1 MIAIHQAPSLRNALL
16 LVTKGPARRLSVGQ
30 RCRHSWL
37 RNTKESLEKYVYE
50 HIRISK
56 LCLIRF
62 FISVFKELMLI
73 ANGMEN
79 EALLQRQRVKELEDY
94 LDNLLLRVMETHPK
108 ILQNPYSRTTSA
120 KR

>member
-1 MIAIHQAPSLRNALL
+1 
-16 LVTKGPARRLSVGQ
+16 
-30 RCRHSWL
+30 
-37 RNTKESLEKYVYE
+37 
-50 HIRISK
+50 
-56 LCLIRF
+56 
-62 FISVFKELMLI
+62 MLI

-120 KR
+120 KRYAPRAFWSLPRSTLTH

>member
-1 MIAIHQAPSLRNALL
+1 
-16 LVTKGPARRLSVGQ
+16 
-30 RCRHSWL
+30 
-37 RNTKESLEKYVYE
+37 
-50 HIRISK
+50 
-56 LCLIRF
+56 
-62 FISVFKELMLI
+62 MLI

-120 KR
+120 KRYANSPRSFWSLPRTKITH

>member
-1 MIAIHQAPSLRNALL
+1 MSAQLVKKYEGKSREVCIRTHHNFNILSYSLF
-16 LVTKGPARRLSVGQ
+16 
-30 RCRHSWL
+30 
-37 RNTKESLEKYVYE
+37 
-50 HIRISK
+50 
-56 LCLIRF
+56 F
-62 FISVFKELMLI
+62 FILVFKELMLI

>member
-1 MIAIHQAPSLRNALL
+1 
-16 LVTKGPARRLSVGQ
+16 
-30 RCRHSWL
+30 
-37 RNTKESLEKYVYE
+37 
-50 HIRISK
+50 
-56 LCLIRF
+56 
-62 FISVFKELMLI
+62 MLI

-108 ILQNPYSRTTSA
+108 ILQNPYLRTTSA

>member
-1 MIAIHQAPSLRNALL
+1 
-16 LVTKGPARRLSVGQ
+16 
-30 RCRHSWL
+30 
-37 RNTKESLEKYVYE
+37 
-50 HIRISK
+50 
-56 LCLIRF
+56 
-62 FISVFKELMLI
+62 MLI

-120 KR
+120 KRYALSHMLLTSINTNIK

>member
-1 MIAIHQAPSLRNALL
+1 MSLRL
-16 LVTKGPARRLSVGQ
+16 
-30 RCRHSWL
+30 
-37 RNTKESLEKYVYE
+37 
-50 HIRISK
+50 
-56 LCLIRF
+56 F
-62 FISVFKELMLI
+62 FIAFISNSLSLFLLQELMLI

-120 KR
+120 KRYAHVDIHTYTRIYMCTWS